1 MFNVSV
7 RKVVVSAIAI
17 AAPVALSFGAS
28 TEAWGGKTFSWDK
41 PGAHTHAGKTFSWD
55 KHQTVAGKTFS
66 WDVRGG
72 SSTRTLAWD

>member
-28 TEAWGGKTFSWDK
+28 TEAWGGKTSAWDSR
-41 PGAHTHAGKTFSWD
+41 PSTHAGKTS
-55 KHQTVAGKTFS
+55 
-66 WDVRGG
+66 
-72 SSTRTLAWD
+72 AWDAHHVNLARTSAWDARTSAWD